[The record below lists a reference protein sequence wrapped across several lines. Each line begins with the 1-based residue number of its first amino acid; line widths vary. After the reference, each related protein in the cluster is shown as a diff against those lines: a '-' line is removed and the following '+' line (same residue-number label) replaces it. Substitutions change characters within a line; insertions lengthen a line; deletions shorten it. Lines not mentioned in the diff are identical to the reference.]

1 MLFKYKNINLSKG
14 AKVYVC
20 FDPLISPSFVEK
32 LTIQNKSECL
42 LFFEE
47 KTPYYAVEYR
57 EFLFYAYSY
66 NTAGNILIVEKVW
79 HLPFAKFVER
89 CRRLGSFLHKK
100 ENKTHFN
107 KVLNKKMLP

>member
-1 MLFKYKNINLSKG
+1 MNFLMG

-20 FDPLISPSFVEK
+20 FDTLIAPSFVEI
-32 LTIQNKSECL
+32 LTIQKISKDL

-66 NTAGNILIVEKVW
+66 NTAGNVLIVEKMW
-79 HLPFAKFVER
+79 HLPFAKFIEK
-89 CRRLGSFLHKK
+89 CRRLGGLFHKK
-100 ENKTHFN
+100 EGKPHFN